1 MAGDRTGNG
10 NGGKSDGD
18 DDKVGGQVTASNGKG
33 SRRLTMTRAMAMVMA
48 MTWAMV
54 TVMRLAG
61 DEVGKGQ

>member
-1 MAGDRTGNG
+1 
-10 NGGKSDGD
+10 
-18 DDKVGGQVTASNGKG
+18 
-33 SRRLTMTRAMAMVMA
+33 MTRAMAMVMA